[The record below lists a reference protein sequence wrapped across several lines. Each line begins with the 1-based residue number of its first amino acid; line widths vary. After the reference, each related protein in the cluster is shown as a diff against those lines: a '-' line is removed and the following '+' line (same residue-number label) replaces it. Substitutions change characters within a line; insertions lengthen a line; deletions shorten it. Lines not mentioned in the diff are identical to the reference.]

1 MKKTYFKNLFFTGSV
16 ASTFLIAGCSQK
28 LTCNSELIS
37 NKDSLKTSLVLD
49 INSSSQTSL
58 NPIEFAFDG
67 NNKGNSFWETNANYP
82 HIIELNYSKETIIDS
97 YSLSSGP
104 EEPKRMPSD
113 WVLEASCDGK
123 KWSKIDSQKN
133 INSWEVDETYTF
145 NTSIDK
151 IIKEKSQGFKYYRFK
166 FVSAI
171 YHYENPHQIIRIYDI
186 SLKKR

>member
-1 MKKTYFKNLFFTGSV
+1 
-16 ASTFLIAGCSQK
+16 
-28 LTCNSELIS
+28 
-37 NKDSLKTSLVLD
+37 
-49 INSSSQTSL
+49 
-58 NPIEFAFDG
+58 
-67 NNKGNSFWETNANYP
+67 
-82 HIIELNYSKETIIDS
+82 
-97 YSLSSGP
+97 
-104 EEPKRMPSD
+104 MPSD

-133 INSWEVDETYTF
+133 INSWEVDETYKF

-151 IIKEKSQGFKYYRFK
+151 FINEKSQGFKYYRFK